1 MYLKKH
7 KNYFI
12 TTTSTLEAEKFKL
25 IQKDNKTFIGD
36 TKDSYFI
43 SLFGDINQMST
54 YNTPSIGD
62 MKKIQGKYE
71 MQNNDKLFY
80 YLFNGEWKDFYAEID
95 NEKYVE
101 TFIEDTDS
109 EDVGFYTYQNKF
121 NF

>member
-1 MYLKKH
+1 
-7 KNYFI
+7 
-12 TTTSTLEAEKFKL
+12 
-25 IQKDNKTFIGD
+25 
-36 TKDSYFI
+36 
-43 SLFGDINQMST
+43 MST

-109 EDVGFYTYQNKF
+109 EDIGFYTYQNKF